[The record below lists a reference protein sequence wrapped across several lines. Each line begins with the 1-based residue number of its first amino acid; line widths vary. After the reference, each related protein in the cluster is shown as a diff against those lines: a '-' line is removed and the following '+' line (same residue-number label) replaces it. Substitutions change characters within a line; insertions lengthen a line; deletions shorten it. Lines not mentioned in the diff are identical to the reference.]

1 MAVVVDE
8 YGQAA
13 GVITME
19 DILEEIVGDIL
30 DEYDEDQVT
39 FRLLKDN
46 SMIIQGLAPLEDVE
60 EKLGIEFK
68 TSEFETLNG
77 YLTSVLGHIPTEKDL
92 DKVIHVGGYTF
103 KILSLGNKTIGRVKA
118 EKIKNEIKG
127 EKETCQDI
135 QNSQI

>member
-1 MAVVVDE
+1 
-8 YGQAA
+8 
-13 GVITME
+13 
-19 DILEEIVGDIL
+19 
-30 DEYDEDQVT
+30 
-39 FRLLKDN
+39 
-46 SMIIQGLAPLEDVE
+46 MIIQGLAPLEDVE

-92 DKVIHVGGYTF
+92 DKVIHVGGYSF
-103 KILSLGNKTIGRVKA
+103 KILSLGNKTIGRLKA
-118 EKIKNEIKG
+118 EKIKKETKG